1 MFQYGRENEQCPTWK
16 STPSQHDL
24 FLFHWSCLCWT
35 TIVEVITNL
44 ERANET
50 SYLSKKDS
58 KYMHY
63 HFYICKN
70 WTDFTIHCSVFPF
83 LYNVKESSKITTLP
97 MKRRSWDSSFCFG
110 ITQLHLGMGTFHNQV
125 LFICCLFKYFGWT
138 VWIYSI
144 CWRSF
149 IISMCSIKQDFI
161 SNSLLVIR

>member
-1 MFQYGRENEQCPTWK
+1 MNSVPLGSQRLHNMTCFFFIALANAEPASWRLLPTLNEPMK
-16 STPSQHDL
+16 H
-24 FLFHWSCLCWT
+24 
-35 TIVEVITNL
+35 
-44 ERANET
+44 
-50 SYLSKKDS
+50 
-58 KYMHY
+58 
-63 HFYICKN
+63 YICPRRTQNTCTTTFISAKIELILLS
-70 WTDFTIHCSVFPF
+70 TVLCSLF

-110 ITQLHLGMGTFHNQV
+110 ITQLHLGMGTFHNWV